1 MGSNSMFPVLKVQ
14 VLKKVLKKLAL
25 KAEIAQDREMENLV
39 LKQKK
44 RRADYE

>member
-1 MGSNSMFPVLKVQ
+1 MFPVLKVQ
-14 VLKKVLKKLAL
+14 VLKKVLKKLLKKLAL